1 MATNSSHEDPTPT
14 TKNPVTT
21 TATLTIPASVSK
33 LQPISQPR
41 TPLFLQHH
49 PQIQHSFQH
58 HPQPVPFTAP
68 TSIQSQTQPIRY
80 PLASSG
86 RGILPTIGCT
96 RPNSSQ
102 HQQYQ
107 HQSSAHLLLRPLNAH
122 ISPAPAV
129 ARPIPL
135 NNPPQSKAG
144 SSPYFIAD
152 SSDSKDPLDK
162 GTDDML
168 VTLRDRKVRITD
180 GASFYA
186 LCRSWLR
193 NGYVEENQ
201 PQYGDIFSR
210 SLPKPLPLPESFS
223 PKRKEC
229 DDETEVDEA
238 EKLGNAEELLSMHVR
253 RAKRVRTRLREERLQ
268 RIERYKS
275 RLGLLLHPP
284 NGTTQE

>member
-201 PQYGDIFSR
+201 VRSTCHSMVIFLVDLFQNPCPCLNLLHLRER
-210 SLPKPLPLPESFS
+210 SVMMKQ
-223 PKRKEC
+223 
-229 DDETEVDEA
+229 
-238 EKLGNAEELLSMHVR
+238 KL
-253 RAKRVRTRLREERLQ
+253 TRLAAQDTHIQIYR
-268 RIERYKS
+268 
-275 RLGLLLHPP
+275 
-284 NGTTQE
+284 